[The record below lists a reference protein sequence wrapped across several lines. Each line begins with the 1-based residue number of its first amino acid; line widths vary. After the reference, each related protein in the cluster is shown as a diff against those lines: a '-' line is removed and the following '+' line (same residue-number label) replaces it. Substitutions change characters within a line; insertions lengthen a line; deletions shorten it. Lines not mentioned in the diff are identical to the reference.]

1 MKWLLGLLF
10 VLVSSAA
17 WAQSAPG
24 QIAGCVYNASPPSLS
39 DKQSVALQCN
49 SSGELITEGGGGGGG
64 AVTIADGADVT
75 EGALADA
82 ACATDNGT
90 CSVNAVL
97 KRVAQRLTTLIA
109 SLGGTASTAAAVP
122 ATAVYIAG
130 GSDGGL
136 SAGTAALTG
145 LITCG
150 NSVAISTASS
160 GNTELVAL
168 TSGETVYVCGYMVV
182 GAGAVDV
189 QFIYGTGTACATGET
204 DLTGAMSI
212 AGAGGGMAESSAFW
226 RGMKGAASNAFCIE
240 LSAAVQVSGVLYY
253 TKF

>member
-1 MKWLLGLLF
+1 MRWLWLTIAAVAAVVTFAADSEAAPPMTICGPSGTASQSYC
-10 VLVSSAA
+10 VTPNADGSIDVS
-17 WAQSAPG
+17 
-24 QIAGCVYNASPPSLS
+24 
-39 DKQSVALQCN
+39 
-49 SSGELITEGGGGGGG
+49 GGGGGGG

-130 GSDGGL
+130 ASDGGL

-150 NSVAISTASS
+150 SSVKIDTASS
-160 GNTELVAL
+160 GNTELVAA
-168 TSGETVYVCGYMVV
+168 TSGETVYVCGYELI
-182 GAGAVDV
+182 AGGTVSV
-189 QFIYGTGTACATGET
+189 QWITGTGTACATNEFDESGPMP
-204 DLTGAMSI
+204 LVANSGLAPRSPFWTGLSG
-212 AGAGGGMAESSAFW
+212 GAGD
-226 RGMKGAASNAFCIE
+226 AFCIE
-240 LSAAVQVSGVLYY
+240 LSGAVQVSGILYY

>member
-1 MKWLLGLLF
+1 MRWLWLTIAALAAVVTFAADSEAAPPMTICGP
-10 VLVSSAA
+10 SGSAS
-17 WAQSAPG
+17 QSF
-24 QIAGCVYNASPPSLS
+24 CVTPNADGSLNI
-39 DKQSVALQCN
+39 D
-49 SSGELITEGGGGGGG
+49 GGGGGG

-122 ATAVYIAG
+122 ATAVYVAG

-150 NSVAISTASS
+150 NSVKIDTASS
-160 GNTELVAL
+160 GNVELVAA
-168 TSGETVYVCGYMVV
+168 TSGETVYVCGYELI
-182 GAGAVDV
+182 AGGTVSV
-189 QFIYGTGTACATGET
+189 QWITGTGTACATNEF
-204 DLTGAMSI
+204 DESGAMPLVANSGLVSRSPFWTGLSG
-212 AGAGGGMAESSAFW
+212 GASD
-226 RGMKGAASNAFCIE
+226 AFCIE
-240 LSAAVQVSGVLYY
+240 LSGAVQVSGILYY